1 MRVGIDA
8 RGAVKYRG
16 TGIGTY
22 AHQLIRHLKVL
33 GGEEYRLFWPGEE
46 YQGLELAGEEVFQQ
60 LEVHRDRYWEEVF
73 IPLTLVKEKIDI
85 YHVPQNGLGLPKG
98 KQCQYVVTIH
108 DIIPYLFPETVGKGY
123 LKEFLEQM
131 PHIVEQADKIITV
144 SNSSKED
151 LINLLDVPED
161 KISVIYEAPEPY
173 YRPLPKD
180 EAKSFVRQNYGITGP
195 FILYLGGF
203 SPRKNLRVLI
213 NAYREII
220 ANLNQP
226 VELVMVGRESKE
238 QKDTQ
243 ILAELANLKRPVR
256 WPGYVP
262 THLLP
267 YFYNAAEVFVYPSLY
282 EGFGLPPLEAMACG
296 TPTVTTGVS
305 SIPEVVGD
313 AAVLVRPHDYL
324 QLAQE
329 IGQIFNHEET
339 AYQLR
344 KKGLARAARFTW
356 QKTALATAD
365 VYRQMGAK

>member
-1 MRVGIDA
+1 MKVGIDA

-22 AHQLIRHLKVL
+22 THQLIRHLKAL
-33 GGEEYRLFWPGEE
+33 EGEEYRLFWPGEE
-46 YQGLELAGEEVFQQ
+46 YRGLDLAGDEAFQLLEL
-60 LEVHRDRYWEEVF
+60 HRERYWEEVF
-73 IPLTLVKEKIDI
+73 IPHSLVRENIDI

-98 KQCQYVVTIH
+98 KPCRYVVTIH
-108 DIIPYLFPETVGKGY
+108 DLIPYIFPETVGKGY

-131 PHIVEQADKIITV
+131 PHIVEQADNIITV
-144 SNSSKED
+144 SNSSKDD

-173 YRPLPKD
+173 YRPLPKE
-180 EAKSFVRQNYGITGP
+180 EAMTFVRENYGISNP

-220 ANLNQP
+220 ANLDQP

-238 QKDTQ
+238 QKDAQ
-243 ILAELANLKRPVR
+243 MLAELTNLKRPVL

-262 THLLP
+262 THQLP

-313 AAVLVRPHDYL
+313 AAVLVNPHDHL

-329 IGQIFNHEET
+329 IGRVLSNREMAHQYRI
-339 AYQLR
+339 
-344 KKGLARAARFTW
+344 KGLARAARFNW
-356 QKTALATAD
+356 LDTARATAD
-365 VYRQMGAK
+365 VYRQVRAQ